1 MAGFRPSR
9 DLSSLRFR
17 LPLLLMLYCS
27 AVAIVLYIVADRVQE
42 SRFEQAFQSAQL
54 LRATEIQSRTERAAE
69 RSELETGQREFGEL
83 GVFEELR
90 AGVFVSAEN
99 LVGLSSRR
107 EWSGRPLDLA
117 SLGLPADEQSRV
129 AAAMQRGPETGRV
142 VSQFS
147 SDRNELAVVMPAAL
161 PLGPSELRVDRRALI
176 LLLYDLSFAK
186 SVNAF
191 RLRQQFAVAMI
202 GVLVAVFGLGLA
214 LHFFVTRRIELLHG
228 IMARFAAGEPIEKEP
243 TPDVQGGGRNL
254 SSFRH
259 FSAIAA
265 TSNRVT
271 RSLRTIS
278 NCNQAL
284 VHASDESSL
293 LHPGLRG
300 DRPGRRLPHGVGWD
314 GGFGGR

>member
-27 AVAIVLYIVADRVQE
+27 AVASVLYIVADRVQE

-69 RSELETGQREFGEL
+69 RGELETGQREFGEL

-129 AAAMQRGPETGRV
+129 AAAMQRGP
-142 VSQFS
+142 
-147 SDRNELAVVMPAAL
+147 
-161 PLGPSELRVDRRALI
+161 
-176 LLLYDLSFAK
+176 
-186 SVNAF
+186 
-191 RLRQQFAVAMI
+191 
-202 GVLVAVFGLGLA
+202 
-214 LHFFVTRRIELLHG
+214 
-228 IMARFAAGEPIEKEP
+228 
-243 TPDVQGGGRNL
+243 
-254 SSFRH
+254 
-259 FSAIAA
+259 
-265 TSNRVT
+265 
-271 RSLRTIS
+271 
-278 NCNQAL
+278 
-284 VHASDESSL
+284 
-293 LHPGLRG
+293 
-300 DRPGRRLPHGVGWD
+300 
-314 GGFGGR
+314 